1 MTISIRSVTG
11 YPSFNCGLKGEK
23 MNELD
28 GKVAVVTGSTRGIGR
43 AIAEA
48 LLAAGAT
55 VVLSGRSHAK
65 GQQALDE
72 IGAGADAHFIAC
84 DAESQT
90 DVEELIDQSVAQFGT
105 VDILVNNAGG
115 SDGFALVH
123 ELSDEAWNRALNWS
137 LNSAFW
143 ATRRALPSM
152 LANKWGR
159 VIFISSVESK
169 AAMTPAASH
178 YITSKHALNGFAK
191 AVARE
196 YGTEGITSNAICPG
210 AVETDMMKDAGKS
223 AAEAMGITYQQF
235 LDNYAKD
242 SMIKRINTVEEVAA
256 MALLLASPA
265 GGGITGAMMNVDG
278 GTSSW

>member
-1 MTISIRSVTG
+1 
-11 YPSFNCGLKGEK
+11 
-23 MNELD
+23 MNELE

-43 AIAEA
+43 GIAEA
-48 LLAAGAT
+48 LLTAGAT
-55 VVLSGRSHAK
+55 VVLSGRSVDK

-72 IGAGADAHFIAC
+72 IGAGSKAHFVAC
-84 DAESQT
+84 DAESQA
-90 DVEELIDQSVAQFGT
+90 DVEKLIDDTVSRFGS

-123 ELSDEAWNRALNWS
+123 ELSDAAWNRALNWS

-152 LANKWGR
+152 IDKSWGR

-178 YITSKHALNGFAK
+178 YITTKHALNGFAK

-196 YGTEGITSNAICPG
+196 YGTMGITSNAICPG